1 MIKKKLLT
9 VEHLEG
15 SVYKVTISKTVDQI
29 ANAVLALSRID
40 DDFAICKADFCKDSG
55 NHIIIVRA
63 LGDQQDKCAED
74 VERFLADFIEQALR
88 KEPAMVS
95 NKDHELI
102 EGVSDELTKF
112 FEEDEENR
120 AVVCLI
126 MDKNT
131 ERIKGIIL
139 GERNNLLSS
148 IRHALSKDNQM
159 LADISDLCLQ
169 MISSQIANIVM
180 KAKNDNNQ

>member
-1 MIKKKLLT
+1 MIKKKLHT

-40 DDFAICKADFCKDSG
+40 EDFVICKADFCKDSG

-63 LGDQQDKCAED
+63 IGDQQDKRTED
-74 VERFLADFIEQALR
+74 VERFLADFIEEAIS
-88 KEPAMVS
+88 KEPAVVS
-95 NKDHELI
+95 HKDHELI
-102 EGVSDELTKF
+102 EGVLDELTKF
-112 FEEDEENR
+112 YKENKENR
-120 AVVCLI
+120 VVVCLI

-131 ERIKGIIL
+131 ERINGIIL
-139 GERNNLLSS
+139 GERNNLLSG
-148 IRHALSKDNQM
+148 IRHALSKDNQL

-169 MISSQIANIVM
+169 MISSHMVNIVRES
-180 KAKNDNNQ
+180 KELQ